1 MHQLRHAAIDDLSR
15 RTGSAER
22 ARQLARHENVQ
33 VTQDY
38 LHSDVDDL
46 RTAIVQLGQRG
57 V

>member
-1 MHQLRHAAIDDLSR
+1 MHQLRLAAIDDLNR

-46 RTAIVQLGQRG
+46 RAAILQLGEES

>member
-38 LHSDVDDL
+38 LHSDIDDL